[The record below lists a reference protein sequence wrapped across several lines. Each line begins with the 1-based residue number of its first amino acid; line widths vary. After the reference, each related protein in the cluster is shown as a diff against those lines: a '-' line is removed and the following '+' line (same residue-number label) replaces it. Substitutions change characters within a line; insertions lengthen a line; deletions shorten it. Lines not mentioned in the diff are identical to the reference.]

1 MNLTGGYFLKEDIA
15 AFDARFFSIS
25 PAEAKSMD
33 PMQRILLEVVY
44 EAIENAGISLSQ
56 LDGSDTS
63 CYVGCFT
70 DDYDGLL
77 KRDME
82 LSPKYHSVGI
92 VPAILSNRISFC
104 FNLKGPSISI
114 DTACSSSLV
123 AVHLACQ
130 SLRTGESQVAI
141 VGATNALINPEIQV
155 GMSNMHFLSQDSIC
169 YSFDDRANGYA
180 RGEGMAALILKP
192 LENAIRDGDTIRA
205 VIRGTASNQDGKTAG
220 ITLPSKESQASLIQ
234 TAYEQAG
241 CNPALTGYFEAHGTG
256 TAAGDPIE
264 ASAIGATL
272 GKHRPEGEDGKLYV
286 GSVKTNIGHLE
297 GASGLAGLIKAVM
310 SLERGIILP
319 NLWFENG
326 NPAIDFDGWRIR
338 VPTEPVSWPNEGLRR
353 ASINSFGF
361 GGTNCHTII
370 DDAYHYLQSRGL
382 KGNHRTSP
390 HPTVVDTARA
400 HPGGPLT
407 KNIAK
412 LGECRGTALE
422 SLTSDLTAQDNKPR
436 SRIFNVGSSEE
447 GSVLI
452 ISKTY
457 ADHLESRLEADET
470 FLDNLSYTLCERRT
484 SFLWNSSVVAST
496 RSELVEKLRGPGLKP
511 SRRAADTPKLGFAFT
526 GQGAQWWGM
535 GRELLAFAVFSKVM
549 TEADDILASFGS
561 SWSLLGMF
569 STFQGRP
576 S

>member
-1 MNLTGGYFLKEDIA
+1 MNLTGGHFLKEDIA

-44 EAIENAGISLSQ
+44 EAMENAGISLSQ

-104 FNLKGPSISI
+104 FNLKGPSMSI

-130 SLRTGESQVAI
+130 SLKTGESQVAI
-141 VGATNALINPEIQV
+141 VGATNALINPEIHV
-155 GMSNMHFLSQDSIC
+155 GMSNMHFLSPDSIC
-169 YSFDDRANGYA
+169 YSFDERANGYA

-192 LENAIRDGDTIRA
+192 LQNALRDGDTIRA
-205 VIRGTASNQDGKTAG
+205 VIRGSASNQDGKTAG
-220 ITLPSKESQASLIQ
+220 ITLPSKESQASLIHS
-234 TAYEQAG
+234 AYEQAG
-241 CNPALTGYFEAHGTG
+241 CDPALTGYFEAHGTG

-272 GKHRPEGEDGKLYV
+272 GKHRPAGEDGKLYV
-286 GSVKTNIGHLE
+286 GSIKTNIGHLE

-310 SLERGIILP
+310 SLEKGVILP
-319 NLWFENG
+319 NLWFEKG

-338 VPTEPVSWPNEGLRR
+338 VPTEPVSWPSEGLRR
-353 ASINSFGF
+353 ASVNSFGF

-390 HPTVVDTARA
+390 NPIVADTARTQPA
-400 HPGGPLT
+400 AALT
-407 KNIAK
+407 EDTTGLENGRGIALK
-412 LGECRGTALE
+412 
-422 SLTSDLTAQDNKPR
+422 SLTSDLRAEDNKPR
-436 SRIFNVGSSEE
+436 PRIFNVGSSDE

-452 ISKTY
+452 LSKKY
-457 ADHLESRLEADET
+457 ADHLESRLEVEEET
-470 FLDNLSYTLCERRT
+470 FMDNLSYTLCERRS

-496 RSELVEKLRGPGLKP
+496 KSELVERLRSPGLKP

-535 GRELLAFAVFSKVM
+535 GRELLGFAVFSKIM
-549 TEADDILASFGS
+549 TEADNILASFGS
-561 SWSLLGMF
+561 SWSLLGM
-569 STFQGRP
+569 
-576 S
+576 